1 MCILWQGGALG
12 KPQPGGCVLSLEFVH
27 PGDAPE
33 DSLTK
38 VSGDR
43 EILSDDADMRA
54 VEPYVAVMTFS
65 YPKR

>member
-1 MCILWQGGALG
+1 
-12 KPQPGGCVLSLEFVH
+12 
-27 PGDAPE
+27 
-33 DSLTK
+33 